1 MWVLMLLSADICSD
15 TAGLGLIV
23 IASLHLL
30 LIGFLI
36 DDYNAILGLFAKIS
50 T

>member
-1 MWVLMLLSADICSD
+1 MWVLVLLSADICSNA
-15 TAGLGLIV
+15 AGLGLIV

-36 DDYNAILGLFAKIS
+36 DDNNAILSLFA
-50 T
+50 